1 MKTLQMIKRIVVSG
15 AVLLTMGLALT
26 PRAEASTPQTTV
38 AAERFAIDP
47 FMGGGKDGTE
57 THG

>member
-15 AVLLTMGLALT
+15 AVMLTMGLALT
-26 PRAEASTPQTTV
+26 PRAEASTQTTV
-38 AAERFAIDP
+38 SAERFAIDP
-47 FMGGGKDGTE
+47 FMGGGKDGNE